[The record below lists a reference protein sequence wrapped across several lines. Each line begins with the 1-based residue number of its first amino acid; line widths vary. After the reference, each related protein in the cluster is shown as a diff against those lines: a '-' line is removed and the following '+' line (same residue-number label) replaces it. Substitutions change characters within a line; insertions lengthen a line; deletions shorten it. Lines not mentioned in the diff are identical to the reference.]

1 MSRVMARLPP
11 RHAAWLLLLPA
22 LAAPPAAASTQ
33 PPSPA
38 TTCVCTAPP
47 AAPDPSD
54 TLALSPGA
62 TLAPPLTLPLTA
74 PARALRQAHQD
85 LTSASPRHPSG
96 HTPPPHSPASSPTQQ
111 PTTGAFPA
119 LTPAPAASAPRAS
132 ASPAPAHTP
141 APHAAPGL
149 GAGAGYEALAGVALA
164 AAAVTATL
172 GVRRLRRRTHTN
184 RSAQATVPALAPPGS
199 VSAPTAHDSL
209 SRLDLALR
217 ALAHHAGRAEADAVP
232 AVRAAL
238 ITPHTV
244 RLLPEASALTAPA
257 PFTTGPDG
265 WWTLPA
271 DIDLSHDTAAP
282 AGPAPYPALVTIGST
297 EAGDLVLLNL
307 ARTPAVLLDGSTSQI
322 SEVCTCLAL
331 ELALSPWAD
340 GVEIVTVGFGDDLPP
355 LPTPQPITHTP
366 HAAHALRD
374 LGERL
379 LEAHQMPNA
388 LHQPY
393 VVLCASPL
401 DTATA
406 AEFADVIARAHTLP
420 VTLIAPAGAA
430 AALFPHAVLLDA
442 SLAGPQ
448 HLHPAATDI
457 RLQRLEHTAYQQI
470 ITTLHGA
477 VWHTGPAEPAPQQTD
492 ERPAG
497 IASGP
502 LPATAPDA
510 RNSTSFSALLAA
522 GDPASPHLPSTGT
535 RNRIPGQAQHTPG
548 PHECEPAPF
557 TVPVPATAP
566 PEPGHHPGTD
576 RAVSDDPHAPEIRVL
591 GPVEVTGVPATGH
604 GPRSA
609 QLAAL
614 LYFRPGRSADTLCT
628 DMDPANPW
636 STTTLNARLQGLR
649 RALGN
654 DPAGHPYVPRRNSG
668 DAPYRLAP
676 AVRCDWTRFL
686 NLTEHALTQGPTGLP
701 QLEEALALVRGRPF
715 GTRPLPWAQPHQQ
728 EMITRIV
735 HTAHIVATH
744 RTPPGPHHNLT
755 TARHAIATGLDTDD
769 SAELLYRDWIR
780 IEDAAGNRPGL
791 HTAIT
796 RIQHLTHTL
805 DAPLQPET
813 QHLIHQLLHPAGHE
827 RQPKP

>member
-1 MSRVMARLPP
+1 M
-11 RHAAWLLLLPA
+11 
-22 LAAPPAAASTQ
+22 
-33 PPSPA
+33 
-38 TTCVCTAPP
+38 
-47 AAPDPSD
+47 
-54 TLALSPGA
+54 
-62 TLAPPLTLPLTA
+62 
-74 PARALRQAHQD
+74 
-85 LTSASPRHPSG
+85 
-96 HTPPPHSPASSPTQQ
+96 PTQQ

-119 LTPAPAASAPRAS
+119 LTPAPATSP
-132 ASPAPAHTP
+132 ASPTPAHTP
-141 APHAAPGL
+141 APHTAPSSSSRT
-149 GAGAGYEALAGVALA
+149 GYEALAGAALA
-164 AAAVTATL
+164 AAAVTAAL
-172 GVRRLRRRTHTN
+172 GVRHLRRRTHT
-184 RSAQATVPALAPPGS
+184 RRTHTATAPAPALSGS
-199 VSAPTAHDSL
+199 MSAPTAHASL
-209 SRLDLALR
+209 GRLDLALR
-217 ALAHHAGRAEADAVP
+217 ALAHHAARTRASTVP

-244 RLLPEASALTAPA
+244 RLLPEADNLTPPT
-257 PFTTGPDG
+257 PFTDGPDG
-265 WWTLPA
+265 WWTLSA
-271 DIDLSHDTAAP
+271 DTDLSHDTDAP
-282 AGPAPYPALVTIGST
+282 SGPAPYPALVTIGST
-297 EAGDLVLLNL
+297 ETGDLVLLNL

-340 GVEIVTVGFGDDLPP
+340 GVEIVTVGFGEDLPQ
-355 LPTPQPITHTP
+355 LPTPQQITHTP

-374 LGERL
+374 LNERL
-379 LEAHQMPNA
+379 LEAHQMPGTV
-388 LHQPY
+388 HQPY

-406 AEFADVIARAHTLP
+406 AEFADVIARAHTMP
-420 VTLIAPAGAA
+420 VTLIAPADAA
-430 AALFPHAVLLDA
+430 AAHFPRAVLLNA
-442 SLAGPQ
+442 SLPGPQ
-448 HLHPAATDI
+448 HLHLTVTDI

-470 ITTLHGA
+470 ITTLYGA
-477 VWHTGPAEPAPQQTD
+477 GRHTGPVVPAPQETAGHPGAA
-492 ERPAG
+492 ERSPRPTGHSAARPAG
-497 IASGP
+497 TTSSP
-502 LPATAPDA
+502 SPATAPDT
-510 RNSTSFSALLAA
+510 RDSTGFWALPAA
-522 GDPASPHLPSTGT
+522 PAPASPHLPPQGT
-535 RNRIPGQAQHTPG
+535 RNRTPGQAQHSQH
-548 PHECEPAPF
+548 PHESEPAPL
-557 TVPVPATAP
+557 TVPAPPAAL
-566 PEPGHHPGTD
+566 PEPGRNPGTNN
-576 RAVSDDPHAPEIRVL
+576 AVHDPHAPEIRVL

-614 LYFRPGRSADTLCT
+614 LYFRPGRSADILCT

-654 DPAGHPYVPRRNSG
+654 DPAGHPYVPRRSSG

-701 QLEEALALVRGRPF
+701 DLEEALALVRGRPF
-715 GTRPLPWAQPHQQ
+715 GTRPLAWAQPHQQ

-735 HTAHIVATH
+735 HTAHTVATH

-755 TARHAIATGLDTDD
+755 AARHAIATGLDTDD
-769 SAELLYRDWIR
+769 TAELLYRDWIR

-813 QHLIHQLLHPAGHE
+813 QHLIHQLLHTTGHE